1 MKLLRFPPA
10 LAPPGL
16 RRLGPADVVILCL
29 LGGVIAAVVAFARE
43 FEAPFLQAVQIDLR
57 PAALPRYTLY
67 SLSRGVSALLISYLF
82 ALGFGYAA
90 AKSRPAELLL
100 LPLLDILQSIP
111 VLGFLP
117 GLVLGLVSLFPTR
130 NVGLELAAILMI
142 FTAQACNLALSF
154 YHSLKGIPV
163 PLRVACKI
171 AVWRPRRT
179 FWELEVPAAAQGLV
193 WNGMLSMAGGWFF
206 LMVNEAFRLGDRDYR
221 LPGVGSY
228 MSVALDQGNVTAMGL
243 AIGAMVA
250 MIVCVDQLLW
260 RPLVVWVEKFRLDE
274 TAGTSRASSWVL
286 DFLRRARLPRRAAAL
301 QRRAYRTARRAARPF
316 ERPFR
321 AAGPVILRGPRFA
334 FEHPIARKA
343 ALGLLGA
350 VVVAAAA
357 AGGWQLWRLLAQL
370 AWRDWGELLSAAALT
385 FDRVGRP
392 CGGAHRS
399 LAARRAGAAAG
410 DPGRGLV
417 SRADAVP
424 AGDPPVR
431 AHRHRARA
439 RRGRADGAGGPVV
452 HPVQRHLRRGRHPV
466 AAQGGGDRVPAAGTR
481 ALALAVPAGRHAG
494 ARDRLGHRGGRRVER
509 LDRRRVHRGRREAAG
524 DEGAGQ
530 PDQRGDGAR
539 ELPPARGRD
548 RPDEPARGRLEPG
561 GLALAHGVGAGPLR
575 VRRGDVTAGGVLLEA
590 RQVTQRFK
598 LPNGQV
604 LEALRDV
611 SLAVCEHEVVALVG
625 PSGCGKSTLLRL
637 FAGLAR
643 AAEGTVLYRGQRLD
657 GVLAAAAMVFQS
669 FALLPWLT
677 VTENV
682 AMGLEARG
690 VHGPA
695 QRDAVAR
702 AINLVGLDGFE
713 QAYPREL
720 SGGMKQR
727 VGFARAVAVATEI
740 LLMDEPFGA
749 LDPLTAENLR
759 SQVVNLWRDPAT
771 GVNTLVVVTHSVR
784 SEE

>member
-142 FTAQACNLALSF
+142 FTAQAWNLALSF
-154 YHSLKGIPV
+154 YHSLKGIPG
-163 PLRVACKI
+163 PLRDACKI
-171 AVWRPRRT
+171 AGWRPRRT

-385 FDRVGRP
+385 FVRVM
-392 CGGAHRS
+392 GAV
-399 LAARRAGAAAG
+399 
-410 DPGRGLV
+410 LV
-417 SRADAVP
+417 STAWAVP
-424 AGDPPVR
+424 AGVLIGRSPRVAQALQPVIQVVASFPAPMLFPLVILLFER
-431 AHRHRARA
+431 IGIGLGLGAVALMVLAGQWYILFNVISAVAAIPSQLKEAVTAFRLPALARWRSLYLPA
-439 RRGRADGAGGPVV
+439 AMPALVTGWVTAAGGAWNGSIVAEYIEAGGKLRVTRGLGSLISEATAHANFPLLAGGIALMSLLVV
-452 HPVQRHLRRGRHPV
+452 GWNRVVWRSLMGW
-466 AAQGGGDRVPAAGTR
+466 AQARFGFGGGT
-481 ALALAVPAGRHAG
+481 
-494 ARDRLGHRGGRRVER
+494 
-509 LDRRRVHRGRREAAG
+509 
-524 DEGAGQ
+524 
-530 PDQRGDGAR
+530 
-539 ELPPARGRD
+539 
-548 RPDEPARGRLEPG
+548 
-561 GLALAHGVGAGPLR
+561 
-575 VRRGDVTAGGVLLEA
+575 
-590 RQVTQRFK
+590 
-598 LPNGQV
+598 
-604 LEALRDV
+604 
-611 SLAVCEHEVVALVG
+611 
-625 PSGCGKSTLLRL
+625 
-637 FAGLAR
+637 
-643 AAEGTVLYRGQRLD
+643 
-657 GVLAAAAMVFQS
+657 
-669 FALLPWLT
+669 
-677 VTENV
+677 
-682 AMGLEARG
+682 
-690 VHGPA
+690 
-695 QRDAVAR
+695 
-702 AINLVGLDGFE
+702 
-713 QAYPREL
+713 
-720 SGGMKQR
+720 
-727 VGFARAVAVATEI
+727 
-740 LLMDEPFGA
+740 
-749 LDPLTAENLR
+749 
-759 SQVVNLWRDPAT
+759 
-771 GVNTLVVVTHSVR
+771 
-784 SEE
+784 